1 MSSEV
6 NAQLRQLVADRAYHV
21 CEYCL
26 LHEEDTFWGCQID
39 HIISRKHDGASVPEN
54 LAWACACCN
63 NYKGSDIATLVG
75 QPPRLSRLYHP
86 RKDRWS
92 DCFRL
97 AGYRIEPHNT
107 LGAAIERMLQLNQDS
122 RLRERAAL
130 GQTGRYPTI
139 EALARMKE

>member
-6 NAQLRQLVADRAYHV
+6 NAQQRQLVADRAYRV

-26 LHEEDTFWGCQID
+26 LHEDDTFWGCQID
-39 HIISRKHDGASVPEN
+39 HIISRKHGGLSALEN

-63 NYKGSDIATLVG
+63 NHKGSDIAALVG
-75 QPPRLSRLYHP
+75 HPPRLSRLYHP
-86 RKDRWS
+86 RKDKWS

-97 AGYRIEPHNT
+97 QGYRIEPNNT
-107 LGAAIERMLQLNQDS
+107 PGAATEMLLQFNQDT
-122 RLRERAAL
+122 RLRERAPLA
-130 GQTGRYPTI
+130 QTGRYPAI